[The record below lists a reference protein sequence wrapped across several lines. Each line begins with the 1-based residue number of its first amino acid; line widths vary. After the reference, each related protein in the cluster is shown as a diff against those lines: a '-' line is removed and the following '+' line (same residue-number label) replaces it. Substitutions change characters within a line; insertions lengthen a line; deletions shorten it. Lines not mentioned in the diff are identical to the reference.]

1 MNYEGAAIITK
12 IWLLLSSVMLR
23 SQMVLSCWE
32 SPSDPFTSG
41 QAKRAWSMENESVHN
56 VGSFSWELCDTE
68 PVPRALSLRFSHLS
82 HRGSGQVNHMVSSG
96 SHAHGTRKKHSPTT
110 KSCSHLMALHKKR
123 SPLITADTRVTCSEP
138 PSDNPVKWKFNN
150 RCSQK
155 TF

>member
-12 IWLLLSSVMLR
+12 IRLLLSSVMLC

-68 PVPRALSLRFSHLS
+68 PVPRALSFRFSHLS
-82 HRGSGQVNHMVSSG
+82 HRGSGQVNHMVSVSPPQVPMLMVQERNTHQRPNRVLT
-96 SHAHGTRKKHSPTT
+96 SWLSIRKEAHSSRLTHG
-110 KSCSHLMALHKKR
+110 
-123 SPLITADTRVTCSEP
+123 
-138 PSDNPVKWKFNN
+138 
-150 RCSQK
+150 
-155 TF
+155 